1 MGAGTLSQKPLTL
14 ALSRWERGQSA
25 RGLKNTDNQP
35 PSPYRR
41 GLEARHRSK
50 PHPFSKGMLNTSN
63 RVYDA

>member
-1 MGAGTLSQKPLTL
+1 MGQN
-14 ALSRWERGQSA
+14 A

-35 PSPYRR
+35 PSPYGR